1 MKRRWLLLVLCAALL
16 LGAAGCSQ
24 TGEESSSQISTPSS
38 SAVESEPTPNPTPS
52 PTPSPSPSP
61 TPEPESSA
69 LSGEF
74 EEAFADNP
82 IDQKLEEDL
91 AAASSTG
98 LVLQAYNQAASLW
111 QQLIQ
116 TAYEQ
121 AGEVLST
128 DSYALVQQEQ
138 GDWEAGLDPELQNIR
153 AQHGE
158 DEMSAAKD
166 IVNYY
171 KDRAKALCQAVYDA
185 TGQLPEFP
193 STSQE
198 GVG

>member
-38 SAVESEPTPNPTPS
+38 SAVESEPTPSTPS

-82 IDQKLEEDL
+82 
-91 AAASSTG
+91 
-98 LVLQAYNQAASLW
+98 Y
-111 QQLIQ
+111 
-116 TAYEQ
+116 
-121 AGEVLST
+121 
-128 DSYALVQQEQ
+128 
-138 GDWEAGLDPELQNIR
+138 
-153 AQHGE
+153 
-158 DEMSAAKD
+158 
-166 IVNYY
+166 
-171 KDRAKALCQAVYDA
+171 
-185 TGQLPEFP
+185 
-193 STSQE
+193 
-198 GVG
+198 

>member
-1 MKRRWLLLVLCAALL
+1 ML
-16 LGAAGCSQ
+16 
-24 TGEESSSQISTPSS
+24 
-38 SAVESEPTPNPTPS
+38 
-52 PTPSPSPSP
+52 
-61 TPEPESSA
+61 
-69 LSGEF
+69 
-74 EEAFADNP
+74 
-82 IDQKLEEDL
+82 
-91 AAASSTG
+91 AASSSG